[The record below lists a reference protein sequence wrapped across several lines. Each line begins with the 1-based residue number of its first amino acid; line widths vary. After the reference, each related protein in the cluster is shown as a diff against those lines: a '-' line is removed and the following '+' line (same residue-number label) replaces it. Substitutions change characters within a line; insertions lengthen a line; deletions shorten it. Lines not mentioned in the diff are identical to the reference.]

1 MIMQIPFFQKIT
13 QGQRFLLAGCGGGY
27 DIITAIPLYFYLRSL
42 GKEVILANLS
52 FTDVENSRCEM
63 MFPYCYLVN
72 EFARKLDYFP
82 EKLLFDW
89 LKLQGENPIVY
100 AFENSV
106 GVQPLRQIY
115 QYLHE
120 KHQIDTLIL
129 ADGGTDSLMFG
140 DEFGVATI
148 VEDSLSILASSKVEF
163 DNAYLMAVGFGVEK
177 FHGLDHYPC
186 LQNMATLTKEG
197 AYLGA
202 FSLTPDMLEG
212 QKYLDFLHYAS
223 SKAPKQSIVNYSVA
237 SAMLGEFGDYHSLEH
252 TKGSEQF
259 INPLMPLYWHFQLS
273 EVAKHIVFADNVENS
288 QTLSEFYNEFQKYRI
303 IHGRRQGL
311 RELPI

>member
-52 FTDVENSRCEM
+52 FTDVENSQCEM

-100 AFENSV
+100 AFENSI

-186 LQNMATLTKEG
+186 LQNMATLTKKG

-202 FSLTPDMLEG
+202 FSLTPDMVEG
-212 QKYLDFLHYAS
+212 QKYLDFLAYE
-223 SKAPKQSIVNYSVA
+223 KQNAHRNSIVNHSIA
-237 SAMLGEFGDYHSLEH
+237 NAMCGEFGDYHSLEH
-252 TKGSEQF
+252 TKGTEQF
-259 INPLMPLYWHFQLS
+259 INPFMPLYWHFELS
-273 EVAKHIVFADNVENS
+273 AVAHEILFADNVENS
-288 QTLSEFYNEFQKYRI
+288 QTLKEFYDEYQIYRRMN
-303 IHGRRQGL
+303 GRRQGL